1 MSKRVLQL
9 GALGSVIYSLVS
21 VAAAEESV
29 RIIDYRV
36 VAGDSCGKIAKRQF
50 GDSHRVDLIH
60 QHNALGPV
68 PHHLKAGQVLRIPE
82 SAVGSS
88 REPDARLT
96 YVRNQVEAYTPDYH
110 QGKKD
115 EPLAAG
121 HRVGTLANSSAELT
135 FVDET
140 KMQLGEHSLI
150 AIFGASADVSRRMRK
165 EMEQSEATLLKGT
178 LRAHLLDLAA
188 PAAGASGAAASAAS
202 KQPVLVATPSGRV
215 AIPRTGSEAKIDVDA
230 QRSTRLSVLR
240 GRSQLRASGKQVDVP
255 EGFGSRADFGKA
267 PTAPRPLPGVP
278 VLTQTPPRLLL
289 TKDESVTAEVA
300 FAPSAAASG
309 SPGAKVAETAQ
320 FHIQLARDAAFN
332 DLLAETIQPAE
343 QKRYVTPKL
352 PEGELRL
359 RVSAIDSDRFE
370 GAATQVQVVRVVRVA
385 QLPMDDSRKLR
396 VRVPADLRC
405 NFDDGPLQKFAE
417 PISAE
422 PSVPHQ
428 LRCTLPEGEG
438 ATDTR
443 VATLSFPPVD
453 PEPLAARSDSGPVQ
467 LKDGFAEQLVR
478 LQLLRASG
486 AKEQTTYR
494 DLRLEAAPGVQTS
507 AVTQPEPGS
516 YQSLVRWPLA
526 TQDLGLRLYSGKLL
540 LAQMQLPTVEPPPAE
555 LRLTPRSV
563 VQQPQEQET
572 SRLHYTLGVMGASF
586 LNIDTYGFG
595 GGVEPG
601 LQVQLPFGRIG
612 VSLRVLFEKHLQPE
626 PAPFIVNV
634 GLPIS
639 FVIARPHWRLQPYV
653 TLWPQLMAQKVPESM
668 LSSSFVR
675 SEGGLLLGGQVG
687 ALLKLWKGGLFIEGG
702 YRGAVLSSAAATVPA
717 WNTGSVLLG
726 YRLISGMP

>member
-9 GALGSVIYSLVS
+9 GALGSVICSLVAG
-21 VAAAEESV
+21 AAAEEAV

-150 AIFGASADVSRRMRK
+150 AIFGSSADVSRRVRK

-188 PAAGASGAAASAAS
+188 PAAGASGVAAGAAI

-278 VLTQTPPRLLL
+278 VITQTPPRLLL
-289 TKDESVTAEVA
+289 TKDDSLTAEVA
-300 FAPSAAASG
+300 FAAATAASG
-309 SPGAKVAETAQ
+309 QPGAKVAETAQ
-320 FHIQLARDAAFN
+320 FHIQVARDAAFN
-332 DLLAETIQPAE
+332 DLLAESVQPAD

-352 PEGELRL
+352 PEGESRL
-359 RVSAIDSDRFE
+359 RISAIDSDRFE
-370 GAATQVQVVRVVRVA
+370 GAATPVQVVRVVRVV
-385 QLPMDDSRKLR
+385 QLPMDDSRKLM
-396 VRVPADLRC
+396 VKVPADLRC
-405 NFDDGPLQKFAE
+405 NFDDGPLQKFGE

-422 PSVPHQ
+422 PSIPHQ
-428 LRCTLPEGEG
+428 LRCSVAEGEG
-438 ATDTR
+438 AADQR
-443 VATLSFPPVD
+443 VASLSFPAVA

-467 LKDGFAEQLVR
+467 IKDGFAEQLVR

-486 AKEQTTYR
+486 TPEHTSYR

-526 TQDLGLRLYSGKLL
+526 TQDLGLRLYSGNLL
-540 LAQMQLPTVEPPPAE
+540 LARSQLPTVEPPPAE
-555 LRLTPRSV
+555 LRLTPRPV
-563 VQQPQEQET
+563 VQQEQAT

-586 LNIDTYGFG
+586 LNINTYGFG
-595 GGVEPG
+595 GGVDPG
-601 LQVQLPFGRIG
+601 LLVQLPFGSIG
-612 VSLRVLFEKHLQPE
+612 VSLRILFEKHLQPE
-626 PAPFIVNV
+626 PAPFIVNL

-653 TLWPQLMAQKVPESM
+653 TFWPQLMAQKVPESM

-675 SEGGLLLGGQVG
+675 SEGGLVLGGQLGV
-687 ALLKLWKGGLFIEGG
+687 LLKLWKGGLFIEGG
-702 YRGAVLSSAAATVPA
+702 YRGAVLSGAAATVPA

>member
-1 MSKRVLQL
+1 MSKKVLQL
-9 GALGSVIYSLVS
+9 GALGCVVCSLVAG
-21 VAAAEESV
+21 AAAEEAV

-178 LRAHLLDLAA
+178 LRAQLLDLAA
-188 PAAGASGAAASAAS
+188 PAAGASGVAAGAAN

-215 AIPRTGSEAKIDVDA
+215 AIPRTGSEAKIDVDV

-289 TKDESVTAEVA
+289 MKDDSVTAEVA
-300 FAPSAAASG
+300 FAAATADG
-309 SPGAKVAETAQ
+309 KPGAKVADTAQ

-332 DLLAETIQPAE
+332 DLLAETVQPAE

-370 GAATQVQVVRVVRVA
+370 GAATQVQLVRVVRVV
-385 QLPMDDSRKLR
+385 QLPMDESRKLM
-396 VRVPADLRC
+396 VKVPADLRC
-405 NFDDGPLQKFAE
+405 NFDDGPLQKFGE
-417 PISAE
+417 LISAE

-428 LRCTLPEGEG
+428 LRCTLAEGEG
-438 ATDTR
+438 ATDQR
-443 VATLSFPPVD
+443 VASLSFPAVA
-453 PEPLAARSDSGPVQ
+453 PEPLAARSDSGPVE

-486 AKEQTTYR
+486 TPESTTYR
-494 DLRLEAAPGVQTS
+494 DLRLEAAPGVLTS

-526 TQDLGLRLYSGKLL
+526 TQDLGLRLYSGKQL
-540 LAQMQLPTVEPPPAE
+540 LAQVQLPSVEPPPAE
-555 LRLTPRSV
+555 LRLTPRPRLQQ
-563 VQQPQEQET
+563 QQPEQES

-601 LQVQLPFGRIG
+601 LQVRLPFGRVG

-626 PAPFIVNV
+626 PAPFIVNL

-675 SEGGLLLGGQVG
+675 SEGGLLLGGQLGV
-687 ALLKLWKGGLFIEGG
+687 LLKLWKGGLFIEGG
-702 YRGAVLSSAAATVPA
+702 YRGAVLSGAAATVPA

>member
-9 GALGSVIYSLVS
+9 GALGSVICSLIAG
-21 VAAAEESV
+21 AAAEEAV
-29 RIIDYRV
+29 RIIDYHV

-140 KMQLGEHSLI
+140 KMQLGEHSLL
-150 AIFGASADVSRRMRK
+150 AIFGASADVSRRVRK

-188 PAAGASGAAASAAS
+188 PAAGASGAAAGAVN

-278 VLTQTPPRLLL
+278 VLTQTPPRLVL
-289 TKDESVTAEVA
+289 TKDDSVTAEVA
-300 FAPSAAASG
+300 FAAATAG
-309 SPGAKVAETAQ
+309 SEKPGAKVATTAQ

-332 DLLAETIQPAE
+332 DLLAESVQSAE
-343 QKRYVTPKL
+343 QTRYVTPKL
-352 PEGELRL
+352 PEGESRL
-359 RVSAIDSDRFE
+359 RISAIDSDRFE
-370 GAATQVQVVRVVRVA
+370 GAATQVQVVRVVRVV
-385 QLPMDDSRKLR
+385 QLPMDESRKLM
-396 VRVPADLRC
+396 VKVPADLRC
-405 NFDDGPLQKFAE
+405 NFDAGPLQKFSE

-428 LRCTLPEGEG
+428 LRCTLAEGEG
-438 ATDTR
+438 ASDQL
-443 VATLSFPPVD
+443 VATLGFPAGQPDSF
-453 PEPLAARSDSGPVQ
+453 AARSDSGPVQ

-486 AKEQTTYR
+486 TLEQTRYG

-516 YQSLVRWPLA
+516 YQSLVRWSLS
-526 TQDLGLRLYSGKLL
+526 TQDLGLRLYSGKQL
-540 LAQMQLPTVEPPPAE
+540 LAQTQLPTVEPPPAE
-555 LRLTPRSV
+555 LRLTPRPV
-563 VQQPQEQET
+563 VQQPQTET
-572 SRLHYTLGVMGASF
+572 SRLHYTLGAMGAA
-586 LNIDTYGFG
+586 LVNIDTYGFG

-601 LQVQLPFGRIG
+601 LQVQLPFGSIG
-612 VSLRVLFEKHLQPE
+612 LSLRVLFEKHLQPE
-626 PAPFIVNV
+626 PAPFIVNL

-653 TLWPQLMAQKVPESM
+653 TVWPQLMVQKVPESM

-675 SEGGLLLGGQVG
+675 SEGGLLLGGQLGV
-687 ALLKLWKGGLFIEGG
+687 LLKLWKGGLFVEGG
-702 YRGAVLSSAAATVPA
+702 YRGQVLSNTTAAVPA

>member
-150 AIFGASADVSRRMRK
+150 AIFGSSADVSRRVRK

-188 PAAGASGAAASAAS
+188 PAAGASGAAAGAAN

-215 AIPRTGSEAKIDVDA
+215 AIPRTGSEAKIDVDT

-289 TKDESVTAEVA
+289 IKDDSVTAEVA
-300 FAPSAAASG
+300 FAAATADG
-309 SPGAKVAETAQ
+309 KPGAKVADTAQ

-332 DLLAETIQPAE
+332 DLLAETVQPAG

-370 GAATQVQVVRVVRVA
+370 GAATQVQLVRVVRVV
-385 QLPMDDSRKLR
+385 QLPMDESRKLM
-396 VRVPADLRC
+396 VKVPADLRC
-405 NFDDGPLQKFAE
+405 NFDDGPLQKFGE

-422 PSVPHQ
+422 PFVPHQ
-428 LRCTLPEGEG
+428 LRCILAEGEG
-438 ATDTR
+438 ATDPR
-443 VATLSFPPVD
+443 VATLSFPPVA

-526 TQDLGLRLYSGKLL
+526 TQDLGLRLYSGKQL
-540 LAQMQLPTVEPPPAE
+540 LAQMQLPSVEPPPAE
-555 LRLTPRSV
+555 LRLTPRPA
-563 VQQPQEQET
+563 VQQQQEQET

-601 LQVQLPFGRIG
+601 LQVRLPFGSIG

-626 PAPFIVNV
+626 PAPFIVNL

-653 TLWPQLMAQKVPESM
+653 TFWPQLMAQKVPESM

-675 SEGGLLLGGQVG
+675 SEGGLLLGGQLGV
-687 ALLKLWKGGLFIEGG
+687 LLKLWKGGLFIEGG
-702 YRGAVLSSAAATVPA
+702 YRGAVLSGAAATVPA